1 MNKNKRLFLI
11 IMTILSPTWLS
22 ACSTE
27 DGGGPLAAVY
37 TGQDTHYYPTA
48 FQPTR
53 AAATQVLGQM
63 HCVILSTESAGTSS
77 QGRVIHARSG
87 HMLVDVTITPK
98 GPQVTA
104 VATRFGLLGSVQ
116 DDQRFH
122 YLLKSAL
129 GLG

>member
-1 MNKNKRLFLI
+1 MNKRLLLI
-11 IMTILSPTWLS
+11 MMMMMSPTLLT
-22 ACSTE
+22 ACSTA

-37 TGQDTHYYPTA
+37 TGQSTHYYPRA
-48 FQPTR
+48 FQPTL
-53 AAATQVLGQM
+53 AATTQVLGQM
-63 HCVILSTESAGTSS
+63 HCVILNTESAGTSS
-77 QGRVIHARSG
+77 QGSVIHARNG

-116 DDQRFH
+116 DDQHFH
-122 YLLKSAL
+122 FLLKSAL

>member
-1 MNKNKRLFLI
+1 MDMNKRLLLI
-11 IMTILSPTWLS
+11 IMIMMFPTLLT

-27 DGGGPLAAVY
+27 GGPLAAVY
-37 TGQDTHYYPTA
+37 TGQSTHYYPRA
-48 FQPTR
+48 FQPTL
-53 AAATQVLGQM
+53 AATTQVLGQM

-77 QGRVIHARSG
+77 QGRVIHARNG

-122 YLLKSAL
+122 FLLKSAL

>member
-11 IMTILSPTWLS
+11 IMAILSPILLS

-48 FQPTR
+48 FQPTL
-53 AAATQVLGQM
+53 AAATQVLRQM

-77 QGRVIHARSG
+77 QGSVIHARNG

-104 VATRFGLLGSVQ
+104 VATRFGLLGSVL

-122 YLLKSAL
+122 FLLKSAL